1 MKAPCEE
8 CLKQAICLGEGIVTC
23 KDLTDWLVEYEHKE
37 KSCATR
43 IIYFEE
49 KVWNKDIGTI
59 NSATG
64 DIRFKDTIR
73 DHYSALI
80 VR

>member
-8 CLKQAICLGEGIVTC
+8 CLKQAICLSKMMVTC
-23 KDLTDWLVEYEHKE
+23 KDLAMWLTGPHGRVE
-37 KSCATR
+37 R
-43 IIYFEE
+43 IIYFENDI
-49 KVWNKDIGTI
+49 WNKDISTI
-59 NSATG
+59 NSANG
-64 DIRFKDTIR
+64 NVRFKDTIR

>member
-1 MKAPCEE
+1 MMKAPCEE
-8 CLKQAICLGEGIVTC
+8 CLKMAICLGQGLVEC
-23 KDLTDWLVEYEHKE
+23 KDLTKWIMNFEAEGRVH
-37 KSCATR
+37 R

-49 KVWNKDIGTI
+49 KVWNKDISTI